1 MKTQNFKLSDG
12 RNLDLLFG
20 DNFQELVKS
29 GKHAIVFHH
38 GTPSCAFAWS
48 EEIALLDSL
57 NIPAIAYSRAGYHT
71 SSRKAG
77 RSVID
82 VNSDIQELIEE
93 FGMNSFTAI
102 GWSGGGPHALAN
114 GLIDQCKSVIVL
126 AGVGPYGKPDLDF
139 LAGMGQDNHE
149 EFGAALA
156 GEEEINK
163 WMEVNGASLKV
174 VTGAEL
180 RETDGNLFSTND
192 RKLMKDE
199 KYSENLAKN
208 FRDSLS
214 VSFDGWID
222 DDFVFIKNWGFE
234 PSDIKKPVT
243 IFQGDEDLMVP
254 KQHGKWLLNNL
265 PSAEIIELPGF
276 GHMGLF
282 TSNQGVILG
291 KIAN

>member
-1 MKTQNFKLSDG
+1 MKSQNFKLSDG

-20 DNFQELVKS
+20 DNFEELSKS

-38 GTPSCAFAWS
+38 GTPSCAYAWA
-48 EEIALLDSL
+48 EEIDLLDSL

-71 SSRKAG
+71 SDRKVG
-77 RSVID
+77 RSVVD
-82 VNSDIQELIEE
+82 VNLDIKELINN
-93 FGMNSFTAI
+93 FGVKKFTAI

-114 GLIDQCKSVIVL
+114 GLMNECTSVVVL

-156 GEEEINK
+156 GETELVAWMEINGPALR
-163 WMEVNGASLKV
+163 VI
-174 VTGAEL
+174 TGGEL
-180 RETDGNLFSTND
+180 RETDGNLFSAND
-192 RKLMKDE
+192 RKLMKDQN
-199 KYSENLAKN
+199 YSEHLAKN

-214 VSFDGWID
+214 VSYYGWID
-222 DDFVFIKNWGFE
+222 DDFVFIKDWGFE
-234 PSDIKKPVT
+234 LSSITKPVT

-265 PSAEIIELPGF
+265 PQAEIIELPGF

-282 TSNQGVILG
+282 MSNKEVILS
-291 KIAN
+291 KIKS